1 MALNTKEVWKPIP
14 SIKSNGIKRYA
25 VSSKGRLAT
34 YEKDIKALYIL
45 KTHLNSGLPMV
56 TVHLGKSSKALFCHK
71 AVALT
76 FLKKPSAKHNRVI
89 HLDYDKT
96 NNHVSNLK
104 WVTLAQYYEHFK
116 QNPNVIKA
124 NARKIYKGESARK
137 LNEKKVIQLKK
148 EIWNPKRKLTLKKLA
163 DKYQIAEMNLYRIK
177 KGELWFHIH
186 VEGEPIHP
194 KYKKQLQNIEYHQR
208 LEKKQQAKPSK
219 KTISTTTAKRKK
231 K

>member
-1 MALNTKEVWKPIP
+1 MALHKKEVWKPIP
-14 SIKSNGIKRYA
+14 SIKSNGSKRYA

-56 TVHLGKSSKALFCHK
+56 TIHLGKSSKALFCHK

-76 FLKKPSAKHNRVI
+76 FLKKPSAKHHRII
-89 HLDYDKT
+89 HIDYNKE
-96 NNHVSNLK
+96 NNQVSNLK

-116 QNPNVIKA
+116 NNPNVIKA
-124 NARKIYKGESARK
+124 NARKVYKGESARK
-137 LNEKKVIQLKK
+137 LNEKKVTQLKK
-148 EIWNPKRKLTLKKLA
+148 EIWNPNRKLTLKKLA

-177 KGELWFHIH
+177 NGELWFHIH
-186 VEGEPIHP
+186 VDGEPIHP

-208 LEKKQQAKPSK
+208 LEKKQKTKPSK
-219 KTISTTTAKRKK
+219 KISTTSVKRKK